1 MFGMALTRQSLTSQL
16 TSGMGVFAHV
26 CRQRRTL
33 QATIVTIFSDDVSV
47 YVEYETIFILFVN
60 YYKLELLTFARSY
73 INILRVWWEVL
84 YEFYLVLFS
93 AVKQFEN
100 PL

>member
-1 MFGMALTRQSLTSQL
+1 
-16 TSGMGVFAHV
+16 MGVFAHV
-26 CRQRRTL
+26 CGQQTD
-33 QATIVTIFSDDVSV
+33 TSSNYCDNSDDVSV
-47 YVEYETIFILFVN
+47 FVKYETIFIFFVN

-73 INILRVWWEVL
+73 SNILKVWWEVL